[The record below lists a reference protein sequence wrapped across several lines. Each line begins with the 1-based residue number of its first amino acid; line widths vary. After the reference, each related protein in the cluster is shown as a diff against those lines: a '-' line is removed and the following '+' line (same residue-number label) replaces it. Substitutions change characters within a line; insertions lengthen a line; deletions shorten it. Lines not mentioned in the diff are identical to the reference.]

1 MVMRKGSEILAD
13 ELKLNGAEIIYHVP
27 GESFLCA
34 LDALGVRYPEIRA
47 ISCRHENGAAQ
58 MAEAY
63 GKLTGR
69 PGIAFV
75 TRSPGAT
82 NAVNAVHTA
91 YQDSSPMILIVG
103 QVKRALME
111 REAFMAYDFRTM
123 FAPMTKWVAQ
133 IDDPR
138 RIPEFVQRAYQTA
151 MTGRMGPVV
160 LVVPEDVFEEECEV
174 APGKPSVPAS
184 AGEPSD
190 EAVAR
195 IFAMLSAA
203 QRPLLIVGGSGW
215 TEGARN
221 DIQAFALANNVPVVT
236 TFRRR
241 DIIDHRLPCYVGEI
255 GIGSNPALLAHV
267 KDADFVIMCNDAL
280 SDVNTIGAGYMEGFT
295 LFDIP
300 VPRQKF
306 VHVTRSFD
314 ELNRVFQVDLALL
327 ADNDAFARRL
337 AGHAPVDHAARGDW
351 TADLR
356 KTFEIE
362 TTPRTCPGEIDLP
375 QLMKWLRQRLPE
387 DAIVTNGVGAY
398 ATWSQRYF
406 AHYRLHTQLGP
417 ISGSMGYSLP
427 AAISAKLLHPERVVV
442 DFVGDGCYQMSSE
455 ELATAVQ
462 YGAAVIVVLF
472 NNNMYGTIRIH
483 EENRLEGRVNGTQLV
498 NPDFHALALAYGAHA
513 ERVTRTEEFAPAFER
528 CLASGKPALIEMC
541 VDQEAIHS
549 RYSLTDLRNRRKAK
563 H

>member
-91 YQDSSPMILIVG
+91 YQDLSPMILIVG

-184 AGEPSD
+184 AGEPSP

>member
-1 MVMRKGSEILAD
+1 
-13 ELKLNGAEIIYHVP
+13 
-27 GESFLCA
+27 
-34 LDALGVRYPEIRA
+34 
-47 ISCRHENGAAQ
+47 
-58 MAEAY
+58 
-63 GKLTGR
+63 
-69 PGIAFV
+69 
-75 TRSPGAT
+75 
-82 NAVNAVHTA
+82 
-91 YQDSSPMILIVG
+91 
-103 QVKRALME
+103 
-111 REAFMAYDFRTM
+111 
-123 FAPMTKWVAQ
+123 
-133 IDDPR
+133 
-138 RIPEFVQRAYQTA
+138 
-151 MTGRMGPVV
+151 
-160 LVVPEDVFEEECEV
+160 
-174 APGKPSVPAS
+174 
-184 AGEPSD
+184 
-190 EAVAR
+190 
-195 IFAMLSAA
+195 
-203 QRPLLIVGGSGW
+203 
-215 TEGARN
+215 
-221 DIQAFALANNVPVVT
+221 
-236 TFRRR
+236 
-241 DIIDHRLPCYVGEI
+241 
-255 GIGSNPALLAHV
+255 
-267 KDADFVIMCNDAL
+267 
-280 SDVNTIGAGYMEGFT
+280 MEGFT

-362 TTPRTCPGEIDLP
+362 TTPGLARREIDLP

-427 AAISAKLLHPERVVV
+427 AAISAKLLHPKRVVV

-498 NPDFHALALAYGAHA
+498 NPDCTRWRWPMARPCRARHPNRGVRTGLRALPGVRQAGPDRDV
-513 ERVTRTEEFAPAFER
+513 RVIR
-528 CLASGKPALIEMC
+528 KP
-541 VDQEAIHS
+541 IHS

-563 H
+563 R

>member
-362 TTPRTCPGEIDLP
+362 TTPRTCPGELDLP